1 MAGSKIIIFKKG
13 LNKIKKIEILRS
25 WINLISGNDNYIL
38 VNKFYIEFM
47 RDLQGAVF
55 LSQLTFWADKGKNRE
70 GWIYKTQEQW
80 FNETGIKKFKI
91 TQITKELES
100 RGIIETKV
108 MKVGG
113 NPIKHYRLLYDNY
126 LKEVEVVLENK
137 QRNIDILKTEKRKP
151 ENRKRNSENQKNEIV
166 KKEKGKSKNGI
177 SSITEDTLTEIT
189 NTEKTTEISSNSY
202 VDTISLIAI
211 SYINRLTNRSYKVDD
226 QYYIKL
232 ITDLMNEN
240 YNIIDLIEVVEKKYY
255 EWRDNIKFNK
265 YIRPESLFKYENFKK
280 YVEEDFSNN
289 IEVTPKFILIE
300 KKKNLCATIINFI
313 TGLEK
318 EIELKEDYEFDRLKS
333 EIHSLC
339 DEL

>member
-1 MAGSKIIIFKKG
+1 MAGSKVIIFKKV
-13 LNKIKKIEILRS
+13 LIYIKKIEILRS
-25 WINLISGNDNYIL
+25 WISIISGNDNYIL
-38 VNKFYIEFM
+38 VNKFYLEFM

-91 TQITKELES
+91 AQITKELES

-108 MKVGG
+108 MKVNG

-126 LKEVEVVLENK
+126 LKEVEEVLENK
-137 QRNIDILKTEKRKP
+137 QMNIDILKTEKRKT
-151 ENRKRNSENQKNEIV
+151 ENRKTISENQNKEVV
-166 KKEKGKSKNGI
+166 KTKKGNSKIGI

-189 NTEKTTEISSNSY
+189 NTEKTTELSSNRFI
-202 VDTISLIAI
+202 DTIGLVAI
-211 SYINRLTNRSYKVDD
+211 SYINKLTNRSFRVND
-226 QYYIKL
+226 QSYIKL
-232 ITDLMNEN
+232 ISDLINED

-255 EWRDNIKFNK
+255 EWRNDRKFNK
-265 YIRPESLFKYENFKK
+265 LIRPETLFKYEYFKK
-280 YVEEDFSNN
+280 YVVEDIHNN

-300 KKKNLCATIINFI
+300 NKKNLCMTILDFI
-313 TGLEK
+313 VELER
-318 EIELKEDYEFDRLKS
+318 ETELKEDYEFDRLKS

-339 DEL
+339 AEL